1 MQHQGAKFPVGLVI
15 AATLTVSCGAAWFS
29 YPFGRGASLVC
40 GGVAGFLC
48 LVFGM
53 ALWQIVSRG
62 VDLEVC
68 RAIREMKDSFTVLMS
83 AHRRIFHGVL
93 EMAARGVAGAV
104 AIRLVKELLPN
115 VENGEQQEAAIRRAE
130 AIVTEE
136 MKEFMERLAAG
147 EKKCQK
153 DTSQG

>member
-1 MQHQGAKFPVGLVI
+1 M
-15 AATLTVSCGAAWFS
+15 
-29 YPFGRGASLVC
+29 VC